1 MTGRR
6 SEPSPISIRRSAR
19 VSDTSLALPRSPA
32 KPDPAWWGNRP
43 APGERRRARSSQL
56 EEKLVNEFLYAA
68 RGDGNGCG
76 DVAAQTFLELFARL
90 GLTPDD
96 QDVLG

>member
-19 VSDTSLALPRSPA
+19 VSDTSLALTTQPSQTGPGLVG
-32 KPDPAWWGNRP
+32 KQT
-43 APGERRRARSSQL
+43 APGERRSARSSQL

-68 RGDGNGCG
+68 CGDGNGCG